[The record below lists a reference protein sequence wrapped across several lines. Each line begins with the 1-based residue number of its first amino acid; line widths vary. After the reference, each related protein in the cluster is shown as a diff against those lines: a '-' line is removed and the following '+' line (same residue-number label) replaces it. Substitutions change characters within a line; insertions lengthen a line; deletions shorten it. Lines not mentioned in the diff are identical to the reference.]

1 MNMRNGI
8 PIVQSVKKLKQPQD
22 RLWTAIP
29 NPFTKYIELFMTVDG
44 CEVSISIPYDFEFVQ
59 QYLNEGWIER
69 GVWDV
74 DERRHA

>member
-8 PIVQSVKKLKQPQD
+8 PIVQSVKSKKQPQG
-22 RLWTAIP
+22 RLWKAIP
-29 NPFTKYIELFMTVDG
+29 NPFTKYIELFMTVDE
-44 CEVSISIPYDFEFVQ
+44 CEVSIIMPYDFEWIQ

-74 DERRHA
+74 DERRNA